1 MKLKQLKVKNYKV
14 LRNFSLSFTPEL
26 NIIVGDNEAGKS
38 TILECINLALTG
50 FVAGRFV
57 KNELSQHL
65 FNNEAVREY
74 LASIKT
80 PSPKEL
86 PEILVE
92 IDFDDGSYP
101 EFEGNWNSEKMAKC
115 GFAFR
120 VAFNESFKAEFEALV
135 KSGDVDSLPI
145 EYYDVSW
152 CSYSREQ
159 ITTRAIPMKSALIDS
174 ASSRYQNGSDIY
186 ISRIIRN
193 LLSTEE
199 TISVSQAHRKMKE
212 AFSKEEAIAKINSK
226 IGTSAKV
233 SNKAVKLSVEFPG
246 KHDWEESLA
255 TFLDEVPFQHVG
267 KGEQCLVKANLAL
280 SMKEAKEAAILLLE
294 EPENHLSH
302 GNLNRLIRDLRGK
315 GAGKQIII
323 TTHSSFVA
331 NKLGLDSLILI
342 HQQTPTRFEN
352 LEPSTKRFF
361 EKISGYDTLRL
372 VLAKKAILVEGDSDE
387 LIVQKAYFD
396 KYFKLPIEDGI
407 DVISVGTAFLRFL
420 EIAERIKKPTVVVI
434 DNDGDPEAVKKKFE
448 RYLNNPGFDFVSF
461 SFDSTVDADTL
472 EFRGKPFN
480 YNTLEPKLVK
490 ANSFDLIQKI
500 LGVNCKSID
509 DLHLHMRANKTDSA
523 LKIFESKEKIA
534 FPQYILDAIK
544 EK

>member
-1 MKLKQLKVKNYKV
+1 M
-14 LRNFSLSFTPEL
+14 SFHPGL

-38 TILECINLALTG
+38 TIIECVNLALSG

-57 KNELSQHL
+57 KNELSQHF
-65 FNNEAVREY
+65 FNNDVVREY
-74 LASIKT
+74 LASLKT
-80 PSPKEL
+80 PSPKDL
-86 PEILVE
+86 PRILIE
-92 IDFDDGSYP
+92 IDFEDGSFP
-101 EFEGNWNSEKMAKC
+101 EFEGNGNSEKIAKC
-115 GFAFR
+115 GFSFQ
-120 VAFNESFKAEFEALV
+120 VAFNESFKPEFEALV
-135 KSGDVDSLPI
+135 KRGDVDSLPI
-145 EYYDVSW
+145 EYYEVSW
-152 CSYSREQ
+152 SSYSRDQ
-159 ITTRAIPMKSALIDS
+159 ITTRSIPMKSALIDS
-174 ASSRYQNGSDIY
+174 SSCRYQNGSDIY

-212 AFSKEEAIAKINSK
+212 AFSKEDAIAKINSK
-226 IGTSAKV
+226 IGNSAKV
-233 SNKAVKLSVEFPG
+233 SNKSVKLSVEFPG

-302 GNLNRLIRDLRGK
+302 GNLNRLIGNLLEK
-315 GAGKQIII
+315 GIGKQILI

-331 NKLGLDSLILI
+331 NKLGLDSLILV
-342 HQQTPTRFEN
+342 HRQTPTRFDD

-387 LIVQKAYFD
+387 LVVQKAYLD
-396 KYFKLPIEDGI
+396 EYSKLPIEDGI

-434 DNDGDPEAVKKKFE
+434 DNDGDPEAVRKKFNK
-448 RYLNNPGFDFVSF
+448 YLKTPYLDFVF
-461 SFDSTVDADTL
+461 ISFDSDVDSGA
-472 EFRGKPFN
+472 FSYRGKPFN

-490 ANSFDLIQKI
+490 ANGFDLIQKI
-500 LGVNCKSID
+500 LGADYKNVD
-509 DLHLHMRANKTDSA
+509 DLHIHMKTNKTECA
-523 LKIFESKEKIA
+523 LKIFETKEKFA